1 MLELSEVDAGY
12 GRRPAIRG
20 VSLVVGTDE
29 IVSLIGSNGAGKSTT
44 LRTISGLLPN
54 QSGMINFM
62 GESISRRRAHE
73 IVNRG
78 IVHVPEGRR
87 IFSEMTVRENL
98 MLGSYSIPKR
108 EVPEEIE
115 RIYGIFPR
123 LAERSR
129 QLAGQLSG
137 GEQQMLAIGRGLMA
151 RPKLLML
158 DEPSLGLAP
167 KLVEL
172 VAEMIS
178 SIRTM
183 GIAVL
188 LVEQNARLAL
198 NIADRAYVLQ
208 TGRVI
213 LSGPSA
219 VLREDV
225 TVQKA
230 YLGL

>member
-1 MLELSEVDAGY
+1 MLELNAVDAGY
-12 GRRPAIRG
+12 DRRPAIRT
-20 VSLVVGTDE
+20 VSLTVAANE
-29 IVSLIGSNGAGKSTT
+29 IVALIGSNGAGKSTT

-54 QSGMINFM
+54 QRGVIRFM
-62 GESISRRRAHE
+62 GKSIGGRRADQ
-73 IVNRG
+73 IVRCG

-98 MLGSYSIPKR
+98 ILGGYSIPR
-108 EVPEEIE
+108 HDVPSEIE

-123 LAERSR
+123 LAERSG
-129 QLAGQLSG
+129 QLAERLSG

-167 KLVEL
+167 RLVEL
-172 VAEMIS
+172 VVEMIG
-178 SIRTM
+178 SIRSM
-183 GIAVL
+183 GISVL

-198 NIADRAYVLQ
+198 TIADRAYVLQ
-208 TGRVI
+208 TGSVI

-219 VLREDV
+219 VLRQDK